1 MKKSIIFVVLYKLIV
16 RKVSMAHH
24 KSALK
29 RIRQSRKRRLYNRLN
44 KKLVK
49 NAIKSVLES
58 KTAEDA
64 IKNYSSATS
73 VLDKVAARGIL
84 HKNNVAN
91 KKSRLAKYVNKL
103 KFPQPIA

>member
-1 MKKSIIFVVLYKLIV
+1 
-16 RKVSMAHH
+16 MAHH

-49 NAIKSVLES
+49 NAIRSVLES
-58 KTAEDA
+58 KTAQEA
-64 IKNYSSATS
+64 ISNFSKANS
-73 VLDKVAARGIL
+73 VLDKVAARGVL

-91 KKSRLAKYVNKL
+91 KKSRLAKFVNKL
-103 KFPQPIA
+103 KFANKAE

>member
-1 MKKSIIFVVLYKLIV
+1 M
-16 RKVSMAHH
+16 
-24 KSALK
+24 
-29 RIRQSRKRRLYNRLN
+29 N

-73 VLDKVAARGIL
+73 VLDKVAARGVL

-91 KKSRLAKYVNKL
+91 KKSRLAKHVNKL
-103 KFPQPIA
+103 KFSQASA